1 MQSKTNYILH
11 TLYTNSK
18 FGIDLLYNSTDL
30 LPATKHNQM
39 LLIKQPFRIR
49 WLTNQELQGVSVG
62 GRSAV
67 LFRFV
72 LRNFKLKIKA
82 FTQEKFCKT
91 ER

>member
-1 MQSKTNYILH
+1 
-11 TLYTNSK
+11 
-18 FGIDLLYNSTDL
+18 
-30 LPATKHNQM
+30 M

-72 LRNFKLKIKA
+72 LRNFKLNIKA
-82 FTQEKFCKT
+82 FTQEKFSKT